1 MANTPQIRVVDMT
14 ENKLNLDP
22 YDVDQFRTPNAFD
35 GSGDGIRTELT
46 HVRVGKPSKS
56 RFFKSCPDPAYRL
69 PVSIIEDDNGM
80 TKQAYLLVGAVAEE
94 LIEETKPKLLV
105 LCVDK
110 MGIPFLWLA
119 PPMGQN
125 EHQRPNLWNTTALK
139 ALASSET
146 NWVRMASNMAEGCY
160 TIHVSHSTDE
170 PIWPDL
176 SMSDLIK
183 LAFGEEYIIR
193 STKHPLV
200 QRLWGRD

>member
-1 MANTPQIRVVDMT
+1 MT
-14 ENKLNLDP
+14 ENDMPENKPKLDP

-35 GSGDGIRTELT
+35 GSGDGIRKELT
-46 HVRVGKPSKS
+46 HVRVGKPRKS
-56 RFFKSCPDPAYRL
+56 SFFKSSPDPAYRL
-69 PVSIIEDDNGM
+69 QISIIEDDSGM
-80 TKQAYLLVGAVAEE
+80 TKQDYLVVESIAKD

-105 LCVDK
+105 LCVDR

-119 PPMGQN
+119 PRVGQN
-125 EHQRPNLWNTTALK
+125 EQQRPNLWNTTALK

-160 TIHVSHSTDE
+160 TIHVSNSSDD

-176 SMSDLIK
+176 SMGELIK
-183 LAFGEEYIIR
+183 LGFGEEYIIR

-200 QRLWGRD
+200 QRLWGHV